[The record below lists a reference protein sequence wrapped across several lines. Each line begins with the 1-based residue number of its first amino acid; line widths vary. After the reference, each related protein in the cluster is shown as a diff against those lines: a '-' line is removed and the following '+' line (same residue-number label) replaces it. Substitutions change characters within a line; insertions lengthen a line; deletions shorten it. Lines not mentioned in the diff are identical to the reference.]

1 MTATLNHASNGAAQR
16 RSLAGQLDRL
26 DHILDGLD
34 QALSGAI
41 TEAVKDAVS
50 SAVAEAVR
58 ATLLEIVA
66 NPQVLSL
73 LSSASIPTAVREES
87 TSPTGAEP
95 PPRPGRLRRVW
106 QGTKAKCRAA
116 VGAVAARA
124 ERIYQGVSRIY
135 RQANAVWKLKRP
147 LVIAIA
153 VGAVVGMV
161 VYASSP
167 WLAGIVGGLST
178 TGAALGA
185 QMALFVRRLFAACP
199 GTLSG

>member
-73 LSSASIPTAVREES
+73 LSSASIPTAVREEP
-87 TSPTGAEP
+87 TSPTGTEA

-116 VGAVAARA
+116 GEAVAARA
-124 ERIYQGVSRIY
+124 KRIQEGVSGIY
-135 RQANAVWKLKRP
+135 RQADAVWKLKRP
-147 LVIAIA
+147 IVIAIS

-167 WLAGIVGGLST
+167 WLAGIVGGLSA